1 MHSQNAEEQHILN
14 YFGDFKGTF
23 IDIGAND
30 GKTFSNTYALSQM
43 GWCGVL
49 VEASPRAFAKL
60 KQLYNETK
68 GCFYLYNYAIG
79 VTNGTV
85 TLYESGELVKQGDVG
100 LVSTL
105 IEKETDRFKSITN
118 YEAIEVDCYRWKTA
132 MNRWKF
138 KKFDFI
144 SLDIES
150 LDIDVLTQIDL
161 TETKLICLEW
171 NSIEDTKKKMLEY
184 TSKFGMNKVIYTSGE
199 NIIVCRS

>member
-1 MHSQNAEEQHILN
+1 MYSQSSEEEVILN
-14 YFGDFKGTF
+14 YFGDFRGTF

-30 GKTFSNTYALSQM
+30 GKTFSNTRRLAEL
-43 GWCGVL
+43 GFCGIL
-49 VEASPRAFAKL
+49 IEPSPKAFFKL
-60 KQLYNETK
+60 KQLYSETK

-105 IEKETDRFKSITN
+105 IEKETERFKRVTN

-199 NIIVCRS
+199 NIIVCRN

>member
-1 MHSQNAEEQHILN
+1 MFSQNGEEKVILD
-14 YFGDFKGTF
+14 YFKDYPSGTF
-23 IDIGAND
+23 VSIGEND
-30 GKTFSNTYALSQM
+30 GATFSNVRALALS
-43 GWCGVL
+43 GKFCGIMI
-49 VEASPRAFAKL
+49 EPSPRAFARL
-60 KQLYNETK
+60 KQLYQDTK

-105 IEKETDRFKSITN
+105 IEKETERFKRVTN

-144 SLDIES
+144 SIDIEG
-150 LDIDVLTQIDL
+150 LEIEVLEQIDL
-161 TETKLICLEW
+161 TETKLICVET
-171 NSIEDTKKKMLEY
+171 NGSQEKKAKLDEMLKE
-184 TSKFGMNKVIYTSGE
+184 FKVIYTSPE
-199 NIIVCRS
+199 NLIYAR

>member
-1 MHSQNAEEQHILN
+1 MNSQNAEEQIILD
-14 YFGDFKGTF
+14 YFKGQPGTF

-30 GKTFSNTYALSQM
+30 GKTLSNTYALSKL

-49 VEASPRAFAKL
+49 IEPSPRAFSKL
-60 KQLYNETK
+60 KQLYEDTK

-79 VTNGTV
+79 TTNGKV
-85 TLYESGELVKQGDVG
+85 TLYESGELVHTGDVG

-105 IEKETDRFKSITN
+105 IEKETDRFKRTVK
-118 YEAIEVDCYRWKTA
+118 YEEVTVDCYRWKTA

-150 LDIDVLTQIDL
+150 MDIPVLEQIDL
-161 TETKLICLEW
+161 TDTQLICLEW
-171 NSIEDTKKKMLEY
+171 NSIEETKRQMLDV
-184 TSKFGMNKVIYTSGE
+184 TSKFGLNNVIYTSGE
-199 NIIVCRS
+199 NIIICRK